1 MKKILAI
8 ILVVALILP
17 AAVFADIPDIS
28 SLTNDEL
35 LTLNHEIQLRLFSEK
50 LVNGIQ
56 IPAGKYIIGEDIPEG
71 IYRVE
76 TADKVLSPMITIYN
90 EGKAKIVGSYL
101 LGDIYGSYEVGKLD
115 LGKDYIVEVDFSP
128 VVFYPYTGLFN

>member
-8 ILVVALILP
+8 ILAVALILP

-56 IPAGKYIIGEDIPEG
+56 IPAGKYIVGEDIPEG

-115 LGKDYIVEVDFSP
+115 LGKDYIIEVDFSP

>member
-17 AAVFADIPDIS
+17 AAAFADIPDIS

-115 LGKDYIVEVDFSP
+115 LGKDYIIEVDFSP

>member
-17 AAVFADIPDIS
+17 AIPDIS

-115 LGKDYIVEVDFSP
+115 LGKDYIIEVDFSP